1 MNKITVKIS
10 AIDKKK
16 LNLKSDE
23 IDFVDLER
31 LIMLSAARENL
42 KKVVAIARKTG
53 LSKMTSKEIDAE
65 IKAYR
70 ESAKAGN

>member
-1 MNKITVKIS
+1 MDKITVKIS
-10 AIDKKK
+10 AVDKKK
-16 LNLKSDE
+16 LNLKSNE

-31 LIMLSAARENL
+31 LIRLSTARENL
-42 KKVVAIARKTG
+42 KKVVTIAAKTG

-70 ESAKAGN
+70 ENAKTGS